1 MSLPVV
7 RQLHIDSRM
16 ARRPFRGRAASRS
29 FDFRGA
35 PQGGRILI
43 PSARPHRDERNAV
56 DSTTEMRRLVGKFA
70 LLFAFGYVLVLLGGV
85 IALVRGSSLPLIS
98 WALILLP
105 AAAFV
110 PSVVDA
116 VRLHQT
122 SDPDRLKELWRRC
135 ALYSVIGIVLL
146 VATAII
152 LDRMNAS

>member
-1 MSLPVV
+1 
-7 RQLHIDSRM
+7 
-16 ARRPFRGRAASRS
+16 
-29 FDFRGA
+29 
-35 PQGGRILI
+35 
-43 PSARPHRDERNAV
+43 
-56 DSTTEMRRLVGKFA
+56 MRRLVGKFA
-70 LLFAFGYVLVLLGGV
+70 LLFAFVYVLVLLGGV
-85 IALVRGSSLPLIS
+85 IALVRGTSLPLIS

-122 SDPDRLKELWRRC
+122 SDPDRLRELWRRC

-146 VATAII
+146 VATAIV